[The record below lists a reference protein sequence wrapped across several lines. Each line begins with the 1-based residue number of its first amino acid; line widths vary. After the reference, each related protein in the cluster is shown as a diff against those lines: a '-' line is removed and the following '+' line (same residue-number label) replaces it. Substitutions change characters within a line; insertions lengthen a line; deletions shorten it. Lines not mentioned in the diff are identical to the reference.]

1 MYWVNTLPGRRCLL
15 ASKPADLRDGEVICE
30 LAAMLLGPQFVPQPG
45 DRLGTGVDK
54 EYADAERLE
63 LALEALA
70 KHADMP
76 LGNRDP
82 PSARGASGD
91 GGGPTPGSSRRGLD
105 RAETL
110 VAVSAAAARIAR
122 GDLPATVRI
131 LSFMR
136 DALGGENPA
145 GGGGGTARP
154 GTPTAKGTQAL
165 EVLSGRAASPVG
177 SKAAMSRTSETLAAL
192 ARDSNASP
200 PRNRPD
206 REEEVGP
213 AAEVAGGFAE
223 SGPNRRRRG
232 DPRGREPPSTPSGRR
247 RGAPRRR

>member
-63 LALEALA
+63 FALEALA

-91 GGGPTPGSSRRGLD
+91 GGGRTPGSTRRGLD

-110 VAVSAAAARIAR
+110 VAVSAAAATISRPAR
-122 GDLPATVRI
+122 NLQTAPAKRREAIQPAWRTSSRQRLHSAAI
-131 LSFMR
+131 GMSTCRAKSARSMFLQCHAPR
-136 DALGGENPA
+136 DRPSPA
-145 GGGGGTARP
+145 ATAR
-154 GTPTAKGTQAL
+154 
-165 EVLSGRAASPVG
+165 
-177 SKAAMSRTSETLAAL
+177 
-192 ARDSNASP
+192 
-200 PRNRPD
+200 
-206 REEEVGP
+206 
-213 AAEVAGGFAE
+213 
-223 SGPNRRRRG
+223 
-232 DPRGREPPSTPSGRR
+232 
-247 RGAPRRR
+247 